1 MKMSTFFRD
10 SILLQDLGLK
20 ASFFSDQAQLQAF
33 QFRTI
38 NLTVISRVL
47 YQRQDLEHVK
57 YHL

>member
-1 MKMSTFFRD
+1 MSTFFRD